1 MPTYI
6 AAAEGR
12 EPRPGVLVIQGMHGA
27 NSFELAVAERL
38 AEHGYVAAMPDL
50 FYRGPACFSFEEL
63 NKRRRAFSDARMLA
77 DVQTA
82 LSYFQALP
90 YVRPGGVG
98 ILGFCMGGRA
108 SYLMAATSPEIRVA
122 ADFYGGGVLK
132 GEGGPSPYELTA
144 NIRCPVI
151 IFDGEEDQHPSPD
164 EVRQI
169 DAELTRHGIQH
180 EVHIYP
186 GVGHGF
192 MGAEGDRQRPEVI
205 EDAWSRLLSW
215 LERHLA
221 LEPAAARG

>member
-6 AAAEGR
+6 VASEGL
-12 EPRPGVLVIQGMHGA
+12 EPRPGILVIEGMHGA
-27 NSFELAVAERL
+27 SSFELEVAERL
-38 AEHGYVAAMPDL
+38 AEHGYIAAMPDL
-50 FYRGPACFSFEEL
+50 FYRGPACFSFEEM
-63 NKRRRAFSDARMLA
+63 NRRRRAFSDARMLA

-82 LSYFQALP
+82 LTHLQAQP

-98 ILGFCMGGRA
+98 IVGFCMGGRA

-132 GEGGPSPYELTA
+132 GEDGPSPFELTG

-151 IFDGEEDQHPSPD
+151 VFDGEQDRHPSPD

-169 DAELTRHGIQH
+169 EAELARRGVPH

-186 GVGHGF
+186 DVDHGF
-192 MGAEGDRQRPEVI
+192 MGAEGERRRPDVI

-221 LEPAAARG
+221 PEPVAARG